1 MNPCKARSV
10 EAFWSPAFGGSFTSR
25 YARCPSAVQKPQTE
39 QFSGKV
45 AMGRMELLRQNGG
58 KAREQRIFGEG
69 FQALAWAVHTA
80 CLIMLP
86 LWTMLGKSLP
96 DPSHICLQR
105 QSASINPCFIS
116 SHSVWTVAVK

>member
-1 MNPCKARSV
+1 MSPCKARSV
-10 EAFWSPAFGGSFTSR
+10 EAFWSPAFGGSFSSW
-25 YARCPSAVQKPQTE
+25 YARCPSAVQKLSNQAVLREGGNGKDGAAETE
-39 QFSGKV
+39 WRKSK
-45 AMGRMELLRQNGG
+45 
-58 KAREQRIFGEG
+58 KQRIFGEG
-69 FQALAWAVHTA
+69 FQALVWAVHTA

-116 SHSVWTVAVK
+116 SHSLWTVAVK